1 MLLMLMML
9 VLWPHLRLQAALL
22 SLLML
27 MMLVVWAALEAA
39 SSAADAGDAHDAV
52 FLAAL
57 ERC

>member
-1 MLLMLMML
+1 MLVMLMML
-9 VLWPHLRLQAALL
+9 FFWLHLSAAD
-22 SLLML
+22 
-27 MMLVVWAALEAA
+27 AGDAHDAGFEAA